1 MHEEILQSQKVYR
14 LSVRRRY
21 FSILRL
27 RAASFRTSL
36 PVLLI
41 QFTLRAFRMLN
52 PRIIYIMRALYRTAS
67 SHATFLHNAVSMF
80 NSNVSSEWQ
89 LQDLDL

>member
-52 PRIIYIMRALYRTAS
+52 PRIIRALYRTAS